1 MPLSNDVDIKAHRM
15 TKGYS
20 GADISSVCRE
30 AAMNALRRDINAKEV
45 TFSDFE
51 KAMGEVP
58 PSISPEI
65 ESWYRSFMNQVRRS
79 PKPAPFV
86 V

>member
-1 MPLSNDVDIKAHRM
+1 MPLSKDVDIKEHRI

-30 AAMNALRRDINAKEV
+30 AAMKALRRDINAKEV
-45 TFSDFE
+45 TFNDFE
-51 KAMGEVP
+51 KAMEKVP

-65 ESWYRSFMNQVRRS
+65 EDWYRSFMKQVRRMQ
-79 PKPAPFV
+79 KPTPLV

>member
-1 MPLSNDVDIKAHRM
+1 
-15 TKGYS
+15 
-20 GADISSVCRE
+20 
-30 AAMNALRRDINAKEV
+30 MNALRRDINAKEV

-51 KAMGEVP
+51 KAMEEVP

-65 ESWYRSFMNQVRRS
+65 EKWYRSFMNQVRKLQKS
-79 PKPAPFV
+79 ASFV

>member
-1 MPLSNDVDIKAHRM
+1 
-15 TKGYS
+15 
-20 GADISSVCRE
+20 
-30 AAMNALRRDINAKEV
+30 MNALRRDINAKEV

-51 KAMGEVP
+51 KAMEKVP

-65 ESWYRSFMNQVRRS
+65 ENWYRRFMKQVQRLQ
-79 PKPAPFV
+79 KPTPLV